1 VTTASSRDGLLI
13 ASHGPFVVHE
23 SFTDLL
29 LPLTVGETM
38 LNCAGKR
45 TGAAIL
51 AGAIAGDPRWQVG
64 EGVMAQ
70 RYQREIEEI
79 LDQAG
84 GVAPAGKATAGKQQD
99 KPADD
104 RVRRS
109 SSWRVPVSLS
119 PGRLLIVGVVTLLA
133 GLLLPFPDGIKPFVA
148 WLGVGLFVLSYV
160 LFFAQPRRT
169 VERRWRGQIMEDI
182 APPSQLERFWRWLTR
197 S

>member
-1 VTTASSRDGLLI
+1 
-13 ASHGPFVVHE
+13 
-23 SFTDLL
+23 
-29 LPLTVGETM
+29 
-38 LNCAGKR
+38 
-45 TGAAIL
+45 
-51 AGAIAGDPRWQVG
+51 
-64 EGVMAQ
+64 MAQ

-84 GVAPAGKATAGKQQD
+84 GVAPTGKTAAGKREG

-104 RVRRS
+104 RVRRV

-119 PGRLLIVGVVTLLA
+119 PGRLLIIGVITLLA
-133 GLLLPFPDGIKPFVA
+133 GLLLPFPGGIAQFVA

-169 VERRWRGQIMEDI
+169 VERRWRGQSMEDI
-182 APPSQLERFWRWLTR
+182 APQSQLERFWRWLTR